1 MCYIVNCVHTK
12 RVWTCIIKGF
22 MIDNKK
28 QDCKNLS
35 NTWSNTFGLE
45 EMKLSG
51 QSMLFENNCNELTV
65 TAVMQQCYKVQN
77 AR

>member
-35 NTWSNTFGLE
+35 NTWSNTFEHLWTGR
-45 EMKLSG
+45 
-51 QSMLFENNCNELTV
+51 NEIKWTKYVVRKQL
-65 TAVMQQCYKVQN
+65 
-77 AR
+77 